1 VGRTGY
7 RVGVS
12 STAGVPSDNTTLSAV
27 LAEFAAAGHDG
38 QFEVVAADG
47 VCCVACSGVSA
58 PAEYHVAAW
67 RRLEGASD
75 PDDML
80 SVVAVTCPSCDRRGA
95 LVLGFGPTAAA
106 DEAAVG
112 RGLREATEGDSP
124 PPATPPAG

>member
-1 VGRTGY
+1 
-7 RVGVS
+7 VS

-38 QFEVVAADG
+38 QFEVVGADG
-47 VCCVACSGVSA
+47 ISCVACAAVSS
-58 PAEYHVAAW
+58 PADYRVEAW

-80 SVVAVTCPSCDRRGA
+80 SVVAVTCPSCARRGA

-112 RGLREATEGDSP
+112 RLLREATGGGAP
-124 PPATPPAG
+124 PPATPPVS